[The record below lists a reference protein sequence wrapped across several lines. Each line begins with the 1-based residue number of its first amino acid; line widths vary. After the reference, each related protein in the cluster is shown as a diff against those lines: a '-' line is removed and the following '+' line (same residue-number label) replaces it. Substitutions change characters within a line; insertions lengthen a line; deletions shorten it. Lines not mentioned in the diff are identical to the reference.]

1 MAVSLILPVRLP
13 VIPVG
18 KAYGNTLNYLVFVDR
33 KGEKIGL
40 KSPISLFFSLLPG
53 CGLPGDRFRRTAPT
67 ANQIFDFAVFFR
79 FEIVVDLS
87 VTYGQQWKLSALRDR
102 KLRRQRS
109 EAPAGL
115 WRLKSFSRGAFLDSA
130 RDWFEIL

>member
-67 ANQIFDFAVFFR
+67 TSHPGVLARFGSSVEVLDISVGYRRRFCPSAVSGVISRYGRR
-79 FEIVVDLS
+79 FWRPLS
-87 VTYGQQWKLSALRDR
+87 LAA
-102 KLRRQRS
+102 
-109 EAPAGL
+109 E
-115 WRLKSFSRGAFLDSA
+115 
-130 RDWFEIL
+130 

>member
-53 CGLPGDRFRRTAPT
+53 VRPPRRPVSQDCAHHQARLLRGPLSGAGDFGR
-67 ANQIFDFAVFFR
+67 
-79 FEIVVDLS
+79 LH
-87 VTYGQQWKLSALRDR
+87 
-102 KLRRQRS
+102 
-109 EAPAGL
+109 AGL
-115 WRLKSFSRGAFLDSA
+115 SQAGVEFRSDRGIIYASRGG
-130 RDWFEIL
+130 